1 MYPETREELKKIIE
15 ILQTIQIKLNLCD
28 LGEMENILFQIYN
41 NGYDRGYL
49 NGSGKI
55 INK

>member
-1 MYPETREELKKIIE
+1 MMYPETKEELKKIIE

-41 NGYDRGYL
+41 NGYNQGYTDR
-49 NGSGKI
+49 SKQTDE
-55 INK
+55 

>member
-1 MYPETREELKKIIE
+1 MYPETKEELKKIIE

-41 NGYDRGYL
+41 NGYNQGYTDR
-49 NGSGKI
+49 SKQTDE
-55 INK
+55 

>member
-1 MYPETREELKKIIE
+1 MMYPETKEELKKIIE

-41 NGYDRGYL
+41 NGYNQGYADR
-49 NGSGKI
+49 SKQTDE
-55 INK
+55 

>member
-1 MYPETREELKKIIE
+1 MMYPETREELKKIIE

-41 NGYDRGYL
+41 NGYNQGYVDR
-49 NGSGKI
+49 SKQI
-55 INK
+55 DE

>member
-41 NGYDRGYL
+41 NGYNQGYVDR
-49 NGSGKI
+49 SKQI
-55 INK
+55 DE